1 MITYKKIGKIIM
13 AWSTYIEQNQNRFI
27 DELKTFISIPSV
39 SASDEHFQDVVKA
52 GEWVSSKLQSI
63 GISNARL
70 MKTDTHPVVYGDWL
84 HAGDDKPTVLIY
96 GHFDVQP
103 ADPYELWD
111 MFTGRSTGSHTVPPE
126 WWMPGAM

>member
-1 MITYKKIGKIIM
+1 M

-63 GISNARL
+63 GISNAPVSY
-70 MKTDTHPVVYGDWL
+70 THL
-84 HAGDDKPTVLIY
+84 TLPTNREV
-96 GHFDVQP
+96 
-103 ADPYELWD
+103 
-111 MFTGRSTGSHTVPPE
+111 
-126 WWMPGAM
+126 